1 MRMAPS
7 TATTLQ
13 RSPFGSGVSARA
25 VHIGYADTRA
35 LRDGNFG
42 TGLPIQTIDAD
53 TARHARLNSHQHD
66 ALFADG
72 QRGTVGDRGF
82 VLTPAAGK
90 GGNHQRQR
98 NGRYDGKNKRL
109 PAEANVEKARCHG
122 RCRAHR
128 EPHRHKGGGSGFHG
142 DKSNNG
148 DKPEDRIKPHG
159 GTPFGRENVFITT
172 LTFCRCA
179 VKN

>member
-1 MRMAPS
+1 MRMGTVHGHDLA
-7 TATTLQ
+7 ALAFWQ
-13 RSPFGSGVSARA
+13 RRFGA
-25 VHIGYADTRA
+25 
-35 LRDGNFG
+35 
-42 TGLPIQTIDAD
+42 GLPIQAVHPH
-53 TARHARLNSHQHD
+53 AAEGARLNIHQHN

-82 VLTPAAGK
+82 VLTSAAGK

-128 EPHRHKGGGSGFHG
+128 EPHRHKGSGGGFHG